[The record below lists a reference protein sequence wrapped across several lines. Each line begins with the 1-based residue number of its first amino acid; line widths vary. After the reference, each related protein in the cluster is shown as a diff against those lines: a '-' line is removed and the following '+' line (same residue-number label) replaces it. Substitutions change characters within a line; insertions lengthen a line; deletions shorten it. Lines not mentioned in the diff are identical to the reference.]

1 MVRCEILQRTALSP
15 QETAAFLGVHKETI
29 YSMVRN
35 NQIPHFRVGRK
46 IFFRVDSLNAWIKE
60 QEENSVLTIEM

>member
-1 MVRCEILQRTALSP
+1 MQRTALSP
-15 QETAAFLGVHKETI
+15 QETAAFLRVHKETI

>member
-1 MVRCEILQRTALSP
+1 MQRTALSP
-15 QETAAFLGVHKETI
+15 QETAVFLGVHKETI

-60 QEENSVLTIEM
+60 QEENSVLSIEM